1 MNWIRL
7 INSTSIFRIL
17 LKRLRYLLQL
27 ANIISFFLTLLPP
40 VVVPTIPLYR
50 NLPYT
55 TKNQS
60 DNMNI

>member
-40 VVVPTIPLYR
+40 LSYQPFLFTESYPIQQKI
-50 NLPYT
+50 NLIT
-55 TKNQS
+55 
-60 DNMNI
+60 